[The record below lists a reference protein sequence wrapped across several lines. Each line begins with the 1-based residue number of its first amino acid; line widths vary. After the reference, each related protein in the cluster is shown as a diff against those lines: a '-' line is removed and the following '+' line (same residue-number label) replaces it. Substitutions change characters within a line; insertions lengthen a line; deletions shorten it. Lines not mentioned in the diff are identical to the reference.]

1 MEKEETGGKIL
12 ICESYPGMQ
21 GVFTLALGSEYELL
35 FVSDP
40 AEIPLALRRHPVRL
54 LIWDLDQTSGSMQ
67 GVLKAVLADE
77 TLTPPAYS
85 KILETLKPIR
95 QNCPDLKI
103 LLVAGSFGYAF
114 QAAVIRECGLVAFLT
129 KPWSSSAGVVERIQV
144 LLGDKDSSVRKWTL
158 RMPLDPA
165 LSNPTEAGDLYG
177 SSQSR

>member
-1 MEKEETGGKIL
+1 VEKEETGGKIL

-77 TLTPPAYS
+77 PLAPPAYS
-85 KILETLKPIR
+85 KILETLKTIR
-95 QNCPDLKI
+95 QSYPALKI
-103 LLVAGSFGYAF
+103 LLIAQEFNIDF
-114 QAAVIRECGLVAFLT
+114 QEDVIRSCGMASFRT
-129 KPWSSSAGVVERIQV
+129 KPFEDTKALAEQIKVIV
-144 LLGDKDSSVRKWTL
+144 GDKQSTIRSWVL
-158 RMPLDPA
+158 RVPLEEES
-165 LSNPTEAGDLYG
+165 LVQGKRAG
-177 SSQSR
+177 RIR